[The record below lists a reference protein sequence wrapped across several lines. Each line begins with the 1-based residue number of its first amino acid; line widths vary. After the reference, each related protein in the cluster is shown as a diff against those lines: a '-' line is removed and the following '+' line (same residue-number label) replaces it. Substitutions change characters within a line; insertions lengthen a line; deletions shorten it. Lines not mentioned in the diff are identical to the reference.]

1 MGRRDGALV
10 TDVGPLRRM
19 LPSLMPSR
27 NGAVVYYEQ
36 QLDLTRTLPWLE
48 ARRPSI
54 TLYELAI
61 AALVRVW
68 AERPQLNR
76 FVAGGKL
83 YQRNEIAFSISVKK
97 SLDENAPLTSIKA
110 VFEPQDTIDDTCRRV
125 EALIARGKDAKRETE
140 SEKEMRFVTKLPVWL
155 MRWLVAIQRAFDW
168 YGLLPRSMTRND
180 PLYSSAYVVNLGSV
194 GLEAA
199 YHHLYEYGNIPFFVV
214 LGRVKKGPVVD
225 GNGELAVCDVVNI
238 RYTFDE
244 RITDGFYTS
253 TALER
258 FRQYVENPERLDGP
272 PPDLHL
278 ASAAGLGGP

>member
-1 MGRRDGALV
+1 MGRSDGQLV
-10 TDVGPLRRM
+10 ANVGPLRRM

-36 QLDLTRTLPWLE
+36 QLTLSKTLPWLASRE
-48 ARRPSI
+48 PSI
-54 TLYELAI
+54 TLYDLAI
-61 AALVRVW
+61 AGLVRVW

-76 FVAGGKL
+76 FIAGGKL
-83 YQRNEIAFSISVKK
+83 YQRDEIAFSISVKK

-110 VFEPQDTIDDTCRRV
+110 VFDPDDSIDDTCRRV
-125 EALIARGKDAKRETE
+125 EELIKQGKDRSRETE
-140 SEKEMRFVTKLPVWL
+140 SEKEMRLVTKLPIFFI
-155 MRWLVAIQRAFDW
+155 RWLVALQRMADW
-168 YGLLPRSMTRND
+168 YGWLPRFMTRND

-199 YHHLYEYGNIPFFVV
+199 YHHLYEYGNIPFFIV
-214 LGRVKKGPVVD
+214 LGKVKKAPVVGD
-225 GNGELAVCDVVNI
+225 AGELQVQDVVNI

-258 FRQYVENPERLDGP
+258 FREYIENPEL
-272 PPDLHL
+272 LEA
-278 ASAAGLGGP
+278 ASSSKR

>member
-1 MGRRDGALV
+1 MGRNDGTLIAG
-10 TDVGPLRRM
+10 VGPLRRM

-36 QLDLTRTLPWLE
+36 TLDLTKTLPWLE
-48 ARRPSI
+48 RREPSI

-61 AALVRVW
+61 AGLVRVW
-68 AERPQLNR
+68 SERPQLNR

-83 YQRNEIAFSISVKK
+83 YQRDEIAFSISVKK

-110 VFEPQDTIDDTCRRV
+110 VFDPNDTIADTCRKV
-125 EALIARGKDAKRETE
+125 ETLIERGKDKKRETD
-140 SEKEMRFVTKLPVWL
+140 SEKEMRFVTKLPIFFI
-155 MRWLVAIQRAFDW
+155 RWLVALQRMADW
-168 YGLLPRSMTRND
+168 YGFLPRSLTRND

-199 YHHLYEYGNIPFFVV
+199 YHHLYEYGNIPFFIV
-214 LGRVKKGPVVD
+214 LGKVKKAPVVD
-225 GNGELAVCDVVNI
+225 DSGELVVHDIVNI

-258 FRQYVENPERLDGP
+258 FREYIENPEQLEP
-272 PPDLHL
+272 
-278 ASAAGLGGP
+278 STQAGLPSAEQVKP

>member
-1 MGRRDGALV
+1 MGRNDGDLV
-10 TDVGPLRRM
+10 AGVGPLRRM

-36 QLDLTRTLPWLE
+36 QLDLSKTLPWIE
-48 ARRPSI
+48 ARQPSI

-61 AALVRVW
+61 AGLVRVW
-68 AERPQLNR
+68 SERPQINR
-76 FVAGGKL
+76 FIAGGKL
-83 YQRNEIAFSISVKK
+83 YQRDEISFSISVKK

-110 VFEPQDTIDDTCRRV
+110 VFDPSDTIEDTCKRV
-125 EALIARGKDAKRETE
+125 EELIERAKDHKRETE
-140 SEKEMRFVTKLPVWL
+140 SEKEMRFVTKLPIFFI
-155 MRWLVAIQRAFDW
+155 RWLVALQRMVDW
-168 YGLLPRSMTRND
+168 FGLLPRFMTRND

-199 YHHLYEYGNIPFFVV
+199 YHHLYEYGNIPFFIV
-214 LGRVKKGPVVD
+214 LGKVKKAPVVGD
-225 GNGELAVCDVVNI
+225 DGELSVREVVNI

-258 FRQYVENPERLDGP
+258 FREYIENPKLLDGP
-272 PPDLHL
+272 P
-278 ASAAGLGGP
+278 

>member
-1 MGRRDGALV
+1 MGRSDGALV
-10 TDVGPLRRM
+10 KEIGPLRRM

-36 QLDLTRTLPWLE
+36 QLDLSKTLSWLAART
-48 ARRPSI
+48 PSI

-83 YQRNEIAFSISVKK
+83 YQRDEIAFSISVKK

-110 VFEPQDTIDDTCRRV
+110 VFDPKDTIEDTCRRV
-125 EALIARGKDAKRETE
+125 EELIEIGKDRKRETD
-140 SEKEMRFVTKLPVWL
+140 SEKEMRFVTKLPIFL
-155 MRWLVAIQRAFDW
+155 IRWLVAIQRVFDW
-168 YGLLPRSMTRND
+168 YGLLPRFMTRND

-214 LGRVKKGPVVD
+214 LGKVKKAPVVTVE
-225 GNGELAVCDVVNI
+225 GELAPRDVINI

-258 FRQYVENPERLDGP
+258 FREYMEDPELLERAKP
-272 PPDLHL
+272 
-278 ASAAGLGGP
+278 

>member
-1 MGRRDGALV
+1 MGRPDGTLV
-10 TDVGPLRRM
+10 TDIGPLRRM
-19 LPSLMPSR
+19 LPSLMPAR

-36 QLDLTRTLPWLE
+36 QLDLTKTLPWLE
-48 ARRPSI
+48 GRQPVI

-68 AERPQLNR
+68 SERPQLNR
-76 FVAGGKL
+76 FVSGGKL
-83 YQRNEIAFSISVKK
+83 YQRDEIAFSISVKK

-110 VFEPQDTIDDTCRRV
+110 VFDPRDSIDDTCRRI
-125 EALIARGKDAKRETE
+125 ETIIERGKDRRRETE
-140 SEKEMRFVTKLPVWL
+140 SEKEMRFVTKMPIFLI
-155 MRWLVAIQRAFDW
+155 RWLVALQRMFDW
-168 YGLLPRSMTRND
+168 YGLLPRFMTRND

-199 YHHLYEYGNIPFFVV
+199 YHHLYEYGNIPFFIVI
-214 LGRVKKGPVVD
+214 GKVKKAPVVD
-225 GNGELAVCDVVNI
+225 EAGQLVVHDVVNV

-258 FRQYVENPERLDGP
+258 FRQYVEDPELLDR
-272 PPDLHL
+272 
-278 ASAAGLGGP
+278 SRE

>member
-1 MGRRDGALV
+1 MGRNDGTLV
-10 TDVGPLRRM
+10 ADVGPLRRM

-36 QLDLTRTLPWLE
+36 QLDLTKTLAWLE
-48 ARRPSI
+48 ARQPGL

-61 AALVRVW
+61 AGLVRVW
-68 AERPQLNR
+68 SERPQLNR
-76 FVAGGKL
+76 FIAGGKL
-83 YQRNEIAFSISVKK
+83 YQRDEIAFSISVKK

-110 VFEPQDTIDDTCRRV
+110 VFDPSDTIEDTCRRV
-125 EALIARGKDAKRETE
+125 EALIERGKDKKRETE
-140 SEKEMRFVTKLPVWL
+140 SEKEMRFVTKLPIFL
-155 MRWLVAIQRAFDW
+155 IRWLVALQRIVDW
-168 YGLLPRSMTRND
+168 YGLLPRFMTRND

-199 YHHLYEYGNIPFFVV
+199 YHHLYEYGNIPFFIVI
-214 LGRVKKGPVVD
+214 GKVKKAPVVD
-225 GNGELAVCDVVNI
+225 ANGGLVVHDVVNI

-258 FRQYVENPERLDGP
+258 FREYIENPELLDSPG
-272 PPDLHL
+272 
-278 ASAAGLGGP
+278 